1 MTAQGLEQRVTS
13 LEQTIE
19 SVVTRDELADV
30 LKSLHVRLDAIG
42 SHLVGIDGRLDSMD
56 RRFDG
61 IDGRLDVIDGRLDS
75 MDRRFDGID
84 GRLDVIDGRLD
95 SMDRRFDGM
104 DDWLDGI
111 DRRLDGSDDRFT
123 AFLEEQRRAYEA
135 DGKAWEILAG
145 QMTMAEADR
154 EQFFIKIDA
163 IQTALGNRGIGVD

>member
-13 LEQTIE
+13 LEQKIE

-61 IDGRLDVIDGRLDS
+61 IDGRLDVIDH
-75 MDRRFDGID
+75 
-84 GRLDVIDGRLD
+84 RLDVIDGRLD

-123 AFLEEQRRAYEA
+123 AFVEEQRRAYEA